1 MVSLSVDGL
10 VSGLDTTSLVSQL
23 VAAEALPQTRLK
35 AQMSAAQKAA
45 DAYRAVN
52 TKVDAVRAAAEALT
66 ADGLAAA
73 RTAKSTAAS
82 VTASA
87 TSTAVPGSRISFTV
101 GSLASTASY
110 LSTATWATT
119 GTDVR
124 KPIGPDA
131 TTPGPSPWP
140 LTITRPDGTPTPI
153 DPPDQDATLA
163 ETIAYIND
171 REDLGVRATAVNT
184 GNGYRLQLTSTTPG
198 AKGYFDVQS
207 AAGDLFTV
215 VSPAKDATLDV
226 GGVAVTSPTNTF
238 ADLMTGVAI
247 TVTEESDTSVVVEV
261 GEDLKTVATKVKT
274 LVDAVNAALTSI
286 ATNTDSGTSSTAVL
300 KGDFALRQL
309 ASRLLTK
316 VSDAVPG
323 AVPSASTPGTYTAG
337 SPAALGVQLTR
348 DGKVTFDEATFL
360 KSMQSD
366 PEAVHR
372 LLGGAPASD
381 GAPAVEGLAQR
392 LATTA
397 KDATKSTTGTLTLL
411 AQGREALVK
420 DYQSRIA
427 DWDLRLAAR
436 KEALTRQFSA
446 METALSSLKNQSSWL
461 AGQLGSLSG

>member
-52 TKVDAVRAAAEALT
+52 TKVDAVRTAAEVLSAE
-66 ADGLAAA
+66 GLAAA

-82 VTASA
+82 VTPSA
-87 TSTAVPGSRISFTV
+87 TSTAVPGSRLSFTV
-101 GSLASTASY
+101 KSLASTASY
-110 LSTATWATT
+110 LSGAAWSSTS
-119 GTDVR
+119 TDVR
-124 KPIGPDA
+124 TPAGPDA
-131 TTPGPSPWP
+131 ATPGESPWP
-140 LTITRPDGTPTPI
+140 LTLTQGGTTREI
-153 DPPDQDATLA
+153 DPPDPATLA
-163 ETIAYIND
+163 QTVAYINGKD
-171 REDLGVRATAVNT
+171 FGVRATAVNT

-198 AKGYFDVQS
+198 AKGDFEVQ
-207 AAGDLFTV
+207 AAPGTTFAQ
-215 VSPAKDATLDV
+215 VSFATDAKLDV
-226 GGVAVTSPTNTF
+226 GGVVEISSSTNTF
-238 ADLMTGVAI
+238 SDVMTGVSV
-247 TVTEESDTSVVVEV
+247 TVSEKDAAAVVEV
-261 GEDLKTVATKVKT
+261 GEDPKSVAAKVKT

-286 ATNTDSGTSSTAVL
+286 AANTNSGTGSTAVL
-300 KGDFALRQL
+300 KGDSTLRQL

-366 PEAVHR
+366 PEAVYR

-381 GAPAVEGLAQR
+381 GSPAVEGLAQR

-420 DYQSRIA
+420 DFQSRIA
-427 DWDLRLAAR
+427 DWDLRLTVR